1 MSTILSAVC
10 PLEAAVIVST
20 ESLYLL
26 ARQRRKQGWTQ
37 VRGFQRFV
45 SICNH
50 ATSTITEGYE
60 WEQTP
65 SNGLANRNPTPAH
78 TKRTTLRRND
88 ISTAFTHRITAGI
101 FNSRRRRIGVIWGG
115 GVKMPPPQYTFCL
128 TNFLAT
134 ELKRGKYRR
143 GIFSKRLLSWC
154 KDWKIIKNPCFT
166 GYRTDDSSYYPS
178 SVPPPPIVISKVT
191 TMRRRVLP
199 IQARLR

>member
-26 ARQRRKQGWTQ
+26 ARQRQRRKQRWTQ

-45 SICNH
+45 FICNY

-65 SNGLANRNPTPAH
+65 SNGLANHNPTPPH

-88 ISTAFTHRITAGI
+88 ISTAFTHRITASI
-101 FNSRRRRIGVIWGG
+101 FNNRRRRIGVIWGG
-115 GVKMPPPQYTFCL
+115 GRRENAPSTIYFLPKKFFGYRVAEGQIKKEKYFQNDYFRGVKTEKNLKKTVFYGIQNRGKLLLPKVDYLPPPHCYQQ
-128 TNFLAT
+128 
-134 ELKRGKYRR
+134 
-143 GIFSKRLLSWC
+143 
-154 KDWKIIKNPCFT
+154 
-166 GYRTDDSSYYPS
+166 SYAY
-178 SVPPPPIVISKVT
+178 
-191 TMRRRVLP
+191 
-199 IQARLR
+199 A